1 MNTRWYWLV
10 VAAGLLSLV
19 AHPAVL
25 APGFSES
32 SFSIPSVADITDIE
46 WAPDSS
52 QRLFVA
58 RKNGEVLILHN
69 GVLPAA
75 RFVLIDPP
83 PHDNAECGLL
93 GMCFDPNFVQN
104 GFVYLF
110 ITASGS
116 EQKIL
121 RYEAR
126 GDIGTNKVELISNL
140 PTSGVVH
147 TGGGLAIGHDGRVYW
162 SIGDLASGTG
172 VGNDLTSLAS
182 KVGRANLDGSVPQLN
197 PFRDGAGPNHDL
209 IWARGFRNPF
219 KIGFQPATGL
229 LWVNVAGSGYETIFL
244 INRADHAGWDI
255 YEIGQPAGYVAPKI
269 KYRTNGTDTHALLG
283 NSGARRQN
291 NVVTFTTSWE
301 HGFVK
306 GEKISIV
313 GVNDSSFDGSFYVQA
328 IGGPF
333 TFTVAQ
339 SGPDALSGGGAVS
352 TFHFGGAVT
361 GGCFYNSTAFPAEY
375 HGNYFFCDFNSGRVN
390 RAVLNASNEVVS
402 VDYFSTGVTT
412 AVDVTTGRDGALYY
426 GGFNG
431 TLYRL
436 EYTNASQALIVSP
449 AFLSMAEGG
458 VAVCQARLANAPSAE
473 VLISITLDAGGGIV
487 ITNSALTFTP
497 SNYAMP
503 QSVYF
508 FAVPDA
514 DPFSARSVFGFSG
527 PSLPRQQV
535 TVNAF
540 DLQADGVQFT
550 SVSRSNAITR
560 LELASEPR
568 VPLLLETSPNLRTW
582 SPLTN
587 TVSDGNPIT
596 LFDSGSASNRF
607 YRVVTTPD

>member
-1 MNTRWYWLV
+1 MNRRWRWLV
-10 VAAGLLSLV
+10 VASGLLSPV
-19 AHPAVL
+19 VDSAVL
-25 APGFSES
+25 APGFSET
-32 SFSIPSVADITDIE
+32 SFSIPSAPDITDIE

-52 QRLFVA
+52 QRLFIA

-69 GVLPAA
+69 GMLPAA
-75 RFVLIDPP
+75 RFALIDPP
-83 PHDNAECGLL
+83 PFDYIECGLL
-93 GMCFDPNFVQN
+93 GICFDPNFVHN

-110 ITASGS
+110 ITASSS

-126 GDIGTNKVELISNL
+126 GDLGSNQVELISNL
-140 PTSGVVH
+140 PTGGLVH
-147 TGGGLAIGHDGRVYW
+147 TGGGIAIGHDGRVYW
-162 SIGDLASGTG
+162 GIGDIGSTAG

-229 LWVNVAGSGYETIFL
+229 LWVNVAGGGYETIFL
-244 INRADHAGWDI
+244 INRADHAGWNN

-269 KYRTNGTDTHALLG
+269 KYRNNGTDTRPLLA

-291 NVVTFTTSWE
+291 NLVTFTTSQVHW
-301 HGFVK
+301 FVQ
-306 GEKISIV
+306 GEKISIA
-313 GVNDSSFDGSFYVQA
+313 GVNDSSFDGSFYVHA
-328 IGGPF
+328 VSGPF

-339 SGPDALSGGGAVS
+339 SGPDALSGGGTVS

-375 HGNYFFCDFNSGRVN
+375 HGNYFFCDYNSGRIN

-402 VDYFSTGVTT
+402 VDYFITGVTS
-412 AVDVTTGRDGALYY
+412 AVDVTTGPDGSLYY
-426 GGFNG
+426 GGFGAG

-436 EYTNASQALIVSP
+436 EYTNASQALIVSR

-458 VAVCQARLANAPSAE
+458 LAVCQVRLANAPSAE

-497 SNYAMP
+497 SNYAAP

-508 FAVPDA
+508 FAVPDS
-514 DPFSARSVFGFSG
+514 DPFSARAVFAFSG
-527 PSLPRQQV
+527 PSLARQQV
-535 TVNAF
+535 TVTAF
-540 DLQADGVQFT
+540 DLQADGVQFA

-568 VPLLLETSPNLRTW
+568 VPLLLEASPNLRTW

-607 YRVVTTPD
+607 YRAVTTP

>member
-1 MNTRWYWLV
+1 MNTRWRWLI
-10 VAAGLLSLV
+10 VASGLFTPV
-19 AHPAVL
+19 ADSAIL
-25 APGFSES
+25 APGFSET
-32 SFSIPSVADITDIE
+32 SFSIPSAPDITDIE

-52 QRLFVA
+52 RRLFVA

-69 GVLPAA
+69 GVPPAA

-83 PHDNAECGLL
+83 PRDYAECGLL
-93 GMCFDPNFVQN
+93 GMCFDPNFVAN

-110 ITASGS
+110 ITASDS

-140 PTSGVVH
+140 PTSGAVH

-162 SIGDLASGTG
+162 GIGDIGLNAG

-219 KIGFQPATGL
+219 KMGFQPATGL
-229 LWVNVAGSGYETIFL
+229 LWVNVAGSAYETIFL
-244 INRADHAGWDI
+244 INRADHAGWNT
-255 YEIGQPAGYVAPKI
+255 YEIGQPPGYVTPKI

-291 NVVTFTTSWE
+291 NVVTFTTSAV

-313 GVNDSSFDGSFYVQA
+313 GVNDSTFDGSFYVQA

-339 SGPDALSGGGAVS
+339 SGPDALSGGGTVS
-352 TFHFGGAVT
+352 TFHFGAAVT

-375 HGNYFFCDFNSGRVN
+375 HGNYFFCDFMSGRVN

-402 VDYFSTGVTT
+402 VDYFVTGVTF
-412 AVDVTTGRDGALYY
+412 AVDVTTGPDGALYY
-426 GGFNG
+426 GGFNDG

-436 EYTNASQALIVSP
+436 EYTNASQALIVSR

-458 VAVCQARLANAPSAE
+458 VAVCQVSLANAPSAE
-473 VLISITLDAGGGIV
+473 VLISITLDSGGGIV
-487 ITNSALTFTP
+487 VTNTALTFTP
-497 SNYAMP
+497 SNYAVP

-508 FAVPDA
+508 FAEPDA
-514 DPFSARSVFGFSG
+514 DPFSARAVFGFSG
-527 PSLPRQQV
+527 PSVSRQQV

-540 DLQADGVQFT
+540 DLQADGIQFT
-550 SVSRSNAITR
+550 SVSRSNAVTR
-560 LELASEPR
+560 LALASEPH
-568 VPLLLETSPNLRTW
+568 VPLVLETSANLRTW

-596 LFDSGSASNRF
+596 FFDAGSPSNRF
-607 YRVVTTPD
+607 YRVVTTP

>member
-10 VAAGLLSLV
+10 VAAGLLSSV

-75 RFVLIDPP
+75 RFVLVDPP
-83 PHDNAECGLL
+83 PLDVAESGLL
-93 GMCFDPNFVQN
+93 GMCFDPNFVHN
-104 GFVYLF
+104 GFLYLF
-110 ITASGS
+110 ITASSS

-140 PTSGVVH
+140 PSGGAVH
-147 TGGGLAIGHDGRVYW
+147 GGGGVAIGHDGRIYW
-162 SIGDLASGTG
+162 GVGDLASGAG
-172 VGNDLTSLAS
+172 GGGDLTSLAS

-219 KIGFQPATGL
+219 KLGFQPATGL
-229 LWVNVAGSGYETIFL
+229 LWVNVAGNAYETIFL
-244 INRADHAGWDI
+244 INRADHAGWYF

-269 KYRTNGTDTHALLG
+269 KYRTNGTDTYGLLG
-283 NSGARRQN
+283 SSGARRQN
-291 NVVTFTTSWE
+291 NVVTFTTSTE
-301 HGFVK
+301 HDFVK
-306 GEKISIV
+306 GEKISIA

-328 IGGPF
+328 VGGPF

-339 SGPDALSGGGAVS
+339 SGPDALSGGGTVS
-352 TFHFGGAVT
+352 TFHFGAAVT

-375 HGNYFFCDFNSGRVN
+375 HGNYFFCDFMSGRVN

-402 VDYFSTGVTT
+402 VDYFVTGATF
-412 AVDVTTGRDGALYY
+412 AVDVTTGPDGALYY
-426 GGFNG
+426 GSFNPG
-431 TLYRL
+431 TVYRL
-436 EYTNASQALIVSP
+436 EYTNASQALIVSR

-458 VAVCQARLANAPSAE
+458 VAVCQVRLANAPPAE
-473 VLISITLDAGGGIV
+473 VPVSITLDAGGGIV
-487 ITNSALTFTP
+487 TTNSALTFTP
-497 SNYAMP
+497 SNYAVP

-508 FAVPDA
+508 FAVADA
-514 DPFSARSVFGFSG
+514 DPFSARSVFAFSG
-527 PSLPRQQV
+527 PSVPRQQV
-535 TVNAF
+535 TVTAF

-560 LELASEPR
+560 LELACEPR
-568 VPLLLETSPNLRTW
+568 VPLLLEASPNLRTW
-582 SPLTN
+582 NPLTN
-587 TVSDGNPIT
+587 TVSDGTPIT

-607 YRVVTTPD
+607 YRVVTTP